1 EHGHIVLTIPGLDL
15 TGRQEIERL
24 EAAGFRLMHQTKS
37 CLCSIRRKGSYYKN
51 HRLVTGQRYKI
62 ALMPTREI
70 ERDSDRTT
78 VALREHG
85 MKYGYKKPLAGIVPR
100 IREMLSNKQIDEMC
114 FGSIAAPNDT
124 IEDLKGNPKLY
135 RKS

>member
-1 EHGHIVLTIPGLDL
+1 MAHVTDEQLGKLVHQQMDLFYRFERNAHGHIVLTLAGLDL

-70 ERDSDRTT
+70 ERDSDSTT
-78 VALREHG
+78 VSLLEHD
-85 MKYGYKKPLAGIVPR
+85 MK
-100 IREMLSNKQIDEMC
+100 
-114 FGSIAAPNDT
+114 
-124 IEDLKGNPKLY
+124 
-135 RKS
+135 